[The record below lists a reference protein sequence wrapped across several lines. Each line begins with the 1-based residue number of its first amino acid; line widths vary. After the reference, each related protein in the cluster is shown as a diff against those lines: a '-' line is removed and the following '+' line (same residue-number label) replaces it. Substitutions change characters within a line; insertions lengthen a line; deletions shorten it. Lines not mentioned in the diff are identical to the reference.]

1 MIKNERVPRAYHMY
15 FDVSSLF
22 ITVLLDCTVDV
33 TLKIIYGDK
42 KIETEISRKSI
53 KRLLLLCTKNFHF
66 TFGI

>member
-1 MIKNERVPRAYHMY
+1 MIKNERVPRAYHMH

-22 ITVLLDCTVDV
+22 TMVWLDCTADV
-33 TLKIIYGDK
+33 TLKRIYGDK
-42 KIETEISRKSI
+42 KIETKISRKCI